1 MTRTD
6 PLATRTDPAAI
17 SIDFKD
23 TVNVYVCVYS
33 ETAQT
38 QVVGDYPVSRLLFYY
53 ACLYEFYF
61 CASFR
66 YHLGTVFMYIQ
77 DWYHS
82 AQCTHALCIRIILFT
97 DVMC

>member
-6 PLATRTDPAAI
+6 PLATRTDPVAI

-38 QVVGDYPVSRLLFYY
+38 QVVEDYPVSRLLFTMHVCMSFIFVHHSDIIS
-53 ACLYEFYF
+53 ALY
-61 CASFR
+61 
-66 YHLGTVFMYIQ
+66 
-77 DWYHS
+77 
-82 AQCTHALCIRIILFT
+82 LCIYKTGTIQLSVRMLC
-97 DVMC
+97 VSE

>member
-1 MTRTD
+1 MTRID
-6 PLATRTDPAAI
+6 PLATKNDPAAI

-38 QVVGDYPVSRLLFYY
+38 QVVGDYPVYCYY
-53 ACLYEFYF
+53 ACLYELYF

-66 YHLGTVFMYIQ
+66 YHLGTVFIRVYKTGTVQLSVCM
-77 DWYHS
+77 
-82 AQCTHALCIRIILFT
+82 LC
-97 DVMC
+97 VSE